1 MSFNEIFWE
10 NGTYDGIKSEKK
22 KKTLHSLQIVYIL
35 LEIYY

>member
-22 KKTLHSLQIVYIL
+22 QNFTLSSDS
-35 LEIYY
+35 IYTS